1 MKITSLL
8 TKLIV
13 ENSRFQILY
22 DKMVKPSTK
31 KSEEGKQ
38 PKGLMDFEVLKSI
51 IMADPTTKAPE
62 NFDIEGASVEDMDK
76 VKVGKYVQ
84 WLLKNFVKPTLESD
98 HPLLIL
104 DPKSGQY
111 KSARKE
117 FERLFM
123 EDLYKQ
129 TERLEFYEK
138 AKQYLPDDK
147 KDIGKLSIKD
157 LFDIYANF
165 KLPEKKVAQSEKK
178 EAKKSRE
185 GFSHKG
191 SEIIYQ
197 GSDWTLVKISDS
209 GPNGKD
215 AAIWY
220 GGFKDHRKGES
231 DWCTASPGLNW
242 FDRYIKDG
250 PLYVIFPNNDNG
262 EVGER
267 TGLPK
272 ERYQFHFQSS
282 QFMDRNDH
290 QVNLVE
296 FLNKKAPELKPLFKN
311 EFAKN
316 LSTKG
321 GSDVQINYP
330 DSSAGK
336 YIALYGFEDLFKSL
350 PKDIKVLKVINSSN
364 ESVEL
369 DLPKEIGDF
378 TELKSLLLQN
388 MVKTLPDTIGNLKNL
403 QILSLPNNKSLV
415 SLPESIK
422 DLDKLSFVNLMGG
435 NKKVFIPEPLKS
447 KLVDEDGDQYYY
459 VV

>member
-1 MKITSLL
+1 
-8 TKLIV
+8 
-13 ENSRFQILY
+13 
-22 DKMVKPSTK
+22 
-31 KSEEGKQ
+31 
-38 PKGLMDFEVLKSI
+38 
-51 IMADPTTKAPE
+51 
-62 NFDIEGASVEDMDK
+62 
-76 VKVGKYVQ
+76 
-84 WLLKNFVKPTLESD
+84 
-98 HPLLIL
+98 
-104 DPKSGQY
+104 
-111 KSARKE
+111 
-117 FERLFM
+117 
-123 EDLYKQ
+123 
-129 TERLEFYEK
+129 
-138 AKQYLPDDK
+138 
-147 KDIGKLSIKD
+147 
-157 LFDIYANF
+157 
-165 KLPEKKVAQSEKK
+165 
-178 EAKKSRE
+178 
-185 GFSHKG
+185 
-191 SEIIYQ
+191 
-197 GSDWTLVKISDS
+197 
-209 GPNGKD
+209 
-215 AAIWY
+215 
-220 GGFKDHRKGES
+220 
-231 DWCTASPGLNW
+231 
-242 FDRYIKDG
+242 
-250 PLYVIFPNNDNG
+250 
-262 EVGER
+262 
-267 TGLPK
+267 
-272 ERYQFHFQSS
+272 
-282 QFMDRNDH
+282 MDRNDH